1 MIVIAKGVGRLANRL
16 LLFAHF
22 IGAATEHGFAVAN
35 PAFRHY
41 AGYFPRTARDLLCR
55 FPSGRAL
62 WAPLGSRH
70 LLYEGTLWTAGM
82 LHWLQRAGR
91 DVGLIRLRRDQRLD
105 LDGQAFLDAL
115 KRYRLLFVQ
124 DWNFRSF
131 VDCERHRDVIRDYLT
146 PWDHHLARSRA
157 SLEPA
162 RRRGRFVIGVH
173 VRRGDYRG
181 FQGGRFYYSWAQYR
195 AVMTRVEAAFPS
207 ENVSF
212 LVCSDEPVP
221 PEAFRGLDVVRGP
234 GHELE
239 DLYALAACD
248 RLVGPPSTYSAW
260 ASFYG
265 DVPRYEVENPTS
277 SVEAAAF
284 VVDRTLGSGSVATL
298 PMAHLTPGIAP

>member
-1 MIVIAKGVGRLANRL
+1 VIVIAKGVGRLANRL

-35 PAFRHY
+35 PAFRQY
-41 AGYFPRTARDLLCR
+41 AKYFPRTARDLLCR

-62 WAPLGSRH
+62 WAPPGSRH
-70 LLYEGTLWTAGM
+70 LLYEATLWTAGM
-82 LHWLQRAGR
+82 LHSLQRTGR
-91 DVGLIRLRRDQRLD
+91 EVGLIRLPRDQRLD
-105 LDGQAFLDAL
+105 LDSPAFLDAVR
-115 KRYRLLFVQ
+115 RYRLLFVQ
-124 DWNFRSF
+124 DWYFRSV
-131 VDCERHRDVIRDYLT
+131 VDCQRHRNVIRDYLT

-162 RRRGRFVIGVH
+162 RCRGRFVIGVH

-181 FQGGRFYYSWAQYR
+181 FRGGRFYYSHAQYR

-221 PEAFRGLDVVRGP
+221 HDAFHGLDVLHGP
-234 GHELE
+234 GQELE

-248 RLVGPPSTYSAW
+248 RLIGPPSTYSAW

-265 DVPRYEVENPTS
+265 DVPCYQVDDTTS
-277 SVEAAAF
+277 PVEAAEF
-284 VVDRTLGSGSVATL
+284 EVDRTLCSNGMPVRPVSRMPTR
-298 PMAHLTPGIAP
+298 

>member
-1 MIVIAKGVGRLANRL
+1 VIVIAKGVGRLANRL

-35 PAFRHY
+35 PAFRQY
-41 AGYFPRTARDLLCR
+41 AKYFPRTARDLLCR

-62 WAPLGSRH
+62 WAPPGSRK
-70 LLYEGTLWTAGM
+70 LLYQATLWTAGM
-82 LHWLQRAGR
+82 LRGLQRIGR

-105 LDGQAFLDAL
+105 LDGRAFLDAVG
-115 KRYRLLFVQ
+115 RYRLLFVQ
-124 DWNFRSF
+124 DWYFRSL
-131 VDCERHRDVIRDYLT
+131 VDCERHGDAIRDYLT

-173 VRRGDYRG
+173 VRLGDYRG
-181 FQGGRFYYSWAQYR
+181 FLGGRFYYSHAQYGALMAR
-195 AVMTRVEAAFPS
+195 AEAAFPS

-212 LVCSDEPVP
+212 LVCSNEPVP
-221 PEAFRGLDVVRGP
+221 RDAFPGLDVLHGP
-234 GHELE
+234 GHEVE

-248 RLVGPPSTYSAW
+248 RLIGPPSTYSAW

-265 DVPRYEVENPTS
+265 SVPIYQVEDATS
-277 SVEAAAF
+277 PVEAAAF
-284 VVDRTLGSGSVATL
+284 EVDRTLCSVRFASS
-298 PMAHLTPGIAP
+298 PRVSHADSVRQ